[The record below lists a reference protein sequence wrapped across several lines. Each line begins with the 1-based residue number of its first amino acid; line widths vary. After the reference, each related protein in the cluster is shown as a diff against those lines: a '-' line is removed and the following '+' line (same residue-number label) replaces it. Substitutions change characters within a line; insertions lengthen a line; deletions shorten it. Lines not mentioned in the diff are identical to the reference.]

1 MIILKT
7 ILKAKFKKQPTMVVT
22 FDEVYGFPSVLCQGV
37 TKEQF
42 NDAALMF
49 MGTNLEIKKGR
60 DVLNL
65 NPHTLKRRKKKENSI
80 RKFFRILFTKEKGV
94 NV

>member
-1 MIILKT
+1 MTILKT
-7 ILKAKFKKQPTMVVT
+7 ILRAKLKKQPTIVVT
-22 FDEVYGFPSVLCQGV
+22 FDDVYGFPSVLCQRV

-49 MGTNLEIKKGR
+49 MGTNREIKKGR

-65 NPHTLKRRKKKENSI
+65 NPQKRIKKKESNI
-80 RKFFRILFTKEKGV
+80 HKFFRILFSKETMPIR
-94 NV
+94 